1 MYCPECGVQLENN
14 PKFCPN
20 CGHSITGNVAP
31 APQVTVNP
39 PPDTPVPAAVVSPS
53 LGTKWLK
60 FYTYFSLPVGGVLEL
75 LQSLDSPLVVIVFPI
90 SILQFVLAY
99 GLHHRRLWAW
109 QWNWVVIALHSLGYL
124 GFIAETA
131 EKLSAAYSH
140 VAYQEWQ
147 ILNIVV
153 LVGLILGLIWVW
165 ANYVY
170 WKKRRILF
178 S

>member
-90 SILQFVLAY
+90 SIFRFVLAY
-99 GLHHRRLWAW
+99 GLHHRLLWAW
-109 QWNWVVIALHSLGYL
+109 QWNWVMIVYSYI
-124 GFIAETA
+124 GFIVG
-131 EKLSAAYSH
+131 SAAELI
-140 VAYQEWQ
+140 AYNRVGEY
-147 ILNIVV
+147 
-153 LVGLILGLIWVW
+153 LVWLFVIMGMLGWLVW
-165 ANYVY
+165 LWPNYVY
-170 WKKRRILF
+170 
-178 S
+178 

>member
-1 MYCPECGVQLENN
+1 MYCPECGVQLDNN

-31 APQVTVNP
+31 TPQVTVNSTS
-39 PPDTPVPAAVVSPS
+39 DTPAPAAVASPS

-60 FYTYFSLPVGGVLEL
+60 FWTYFSLPVGGVLEL

-90 SILQFVLAY
+90 SIFRFVLAY

-109 QWNWVVIALHSLGYL
+109 QWNWVVIALQSIGGL
-124 GFIAETA
+124 GFTVETA
-131 EKLSAAYSH
+131 DKLNAYYRH
-140 VAYQEWQ
+140 EAYLVWLLL
-147 ILNIVV
+147 IIVV
-153 LVGLILGLIWVW
+153 LVVLIWVW